1 MRQRVMIAMAIA
13 CSPELLIADEPTTAL
28 DVTIQAQILQLLRS
42 LNRERGMAILLITHD
57 LGVVAQ
63 TCQRVMVMYAGRV
76 VEHAPVVDLFARPLH
91 PYTRGLLGSIP
102 SAEGRRG
109 ALRQIPGSPPDLA
122 ERIDGCAFA
131 PRCPL
136 VRDRCRSELPVLR
149 SLRPGHES
157 ACHVAEELLGLPADA
172 ALGAPAGV
180 PQDGPGGSRT

>member
-1 MRQRVMIAMAIA
+1 MAIA

-63 TCQRVMVMYAGRV
+63 TCQRVMVMYGGRI
-76 VEHAPVVDLFARPLH
+76 VEHAPVVGLFARPLH

-102 SAEGRRG
+102 SAGGRRG
-109 ALRQIPGSPPDLA
+109 ALRQIPGAPPDLA
-122 ERIDGCAFA
+122 QRIDGCAFA

-136 VRDRCRSELPVLR
+136 VHDRCRSELPVLR
-149 SLRPGHES
+149 TLRPSHES
-157 ACHVAEELLGLPADA
+157 ACHVAEDLLGLPADA
-172 ALGAPAGV
+172 ALGAPADA
-180 PQDGPGGSRT
+180 PHECPGRSTT